1 MTNKLNHNKRMK
13 QQHSNSLMRYLPIS
27 AVDSVHDRHIKW
39 CMVDIGFYLCTIEMN
54 NGTSLTQEH

>member
-1 MTNKLNHNKRMK
+1 MK